1 MVLCMYYQCNTF
13 SVLTILC
20 GFPDNFWKFVR
31 YYFPVP
37 SDNVGGL
44 LFSLWKH
51 LLKLEFGSIKRKR
64 SCCETDFGVGTKH
77 GGFILG
83 ILQAS
88 CSDSLLSS
96 GVCRLAFLSVFS
108 VCSLLYL
115 WLAGKVL
122 GRVIQRTWETG
133 AFWSLMLLWFLLLL
147 CLPSLA
153 PTGSSL
159 ENTEHRIFKAYMI

>member
-1 MVLCMYYQCNTF
+1 MCSLCCVAF
-13 SVLTILC
+13 LT
-20 GFPDNFWKFVR
+20 NFWKKFIR

-64 SCCETDFGVGTKH
+64 ICCETDFRVGTKH

-96 GVCRLAFLSVFS
+96 GVSRLAFSSVFS
-108 VCSLLYL
+108 VCSLLYI

-122 GRVIQRTWETG
+122 GRVSLIQRTWETG

-153 PTGSSL
+153 PTGSSM
-159 ENTEHRIFKAYMI
+159 ENTGHRIFKAYMI